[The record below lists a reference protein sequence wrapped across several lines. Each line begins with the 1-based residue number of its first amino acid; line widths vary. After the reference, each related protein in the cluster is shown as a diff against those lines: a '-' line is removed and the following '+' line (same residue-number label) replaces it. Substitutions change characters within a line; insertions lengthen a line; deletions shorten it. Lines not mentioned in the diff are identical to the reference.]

1 MEIFWFEGG
10 STSMKNPEPY
20 VTKPLLEKVVRNAN
34 KLVSEAGGQTLM

>member
-1 MEIFWFEGG
+1 
-10 STSMKNPEPY
+10 MKNPEPY